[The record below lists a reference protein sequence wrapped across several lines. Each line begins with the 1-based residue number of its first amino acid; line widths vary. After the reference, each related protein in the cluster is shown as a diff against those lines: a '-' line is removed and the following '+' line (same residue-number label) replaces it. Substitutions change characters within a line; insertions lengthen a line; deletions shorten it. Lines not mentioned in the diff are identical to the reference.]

1 MEIAVEIENLS
12 KSYGSILALDDI
24 SLTIPAASIFGYLG
38 PNGAGKTTTMKVLTG
53 LLHYHKGS
61 VRIFGE
67 EVKNTNA
74 AHRRNFGFLPDA
86 NLPRNYGIERFL
98 RVSAH
103 MHNIPDLSNNI
114 RRVLKKVGL
123 LNLRKR
129 KIGSL
134 SKGQKQRVGLAN
146 ALLADPPLLILDEP
160 NAGLDPLGRVK
171 VLQVLKNLAKE
182 GKTVLLSSHII
193 GEVDKIATD
202 LAIIHKGRIIEQGKR
217 ESIKK
222 DILGRSKYV
231 IGGTL
236 DLSQID
242 MLDYISSCTQDHM
255 DRYVIQVTDENIS
268 TNQILSDLITKVGA
282 QIQYFSSTELS
293 LEEFFLEKINGQPIK
308 EVSV

>member
-1 MEIAVEIENLS
+1 MEVAVEIENLS
-12 KSYGSILALDDI
+12 KYYGNILALDDI
-24 SLTIPAASIFGYLG
+24 SLTIPATSIFGYLG

-67 EVKNTNA
+67 EVKNTIA

-86 NLPRNYGIERFL
+86 NLPRNYRIERLL

-123 LNLRKR
+123 FNLRKR

-231 IGGTL
+231 IGGTVDIARVEL
-236 DLSQID
+236 LE
-242 MLDYISSCTQDHM
+242 YVSSCKQDYM

-282 QIQYFSSTELS
+282 QIQYFSSAELS
-293 LEEFFLEKINGQPIK
+293 LEEFFLEKINGQPIE